1 MIATIL
7 FFWWPG
13 NEVPPITVEFN
24 SPAAC
29 EAAADQI
36 EQHSFARVTVFCVPK
51 G

>member
-7 FFWWPG
+7 FFWYPG
-13 NEVPPITVEFN
+13 WHTPLTTVEFN

-29 EAAADQI
+29 EASAAKI
-36 EQHSFARVTVFCVPK
+36 EQYSSADVIVFCVPK